1 MSFSEKF
8 WKRLARKGERRLDS
22 LGYGPYFVYPD
33 RPPWAHNNLEDSKMP
48 NLSRVYEEVKV
59 SAQGLSQKVEALIH
73 ESNVRR
79 IIIKD
84 DHGATFME
92 IPLSVATLG
101 VIAAPVLAAVGAVAT
116 VLANFTVVVERA
128 EPAAPGG
135 PPSVFRATSG
145 FGATE
150 EQVDMKGTVAQRID
164 SRGTK
169 VEDLGGVGGH
179 DAKGG

>member
-1 MSFSEKF
+1 MNLRVSNMQN
-8 WKRLARKGERRLDS
+8 
-22 LGYGPYFVYPD
+22 LG
-33 RPPWAHNNLEDSKMP
+33 
-48 NLSRVYEEVKV
+48 RVYEEIKVHAQDLSVKV
-59 SAQGLSQKVEALIH
+59 KDLIH

-79 IIIKD
+79 IIIRD
-84 DHGATFME
+84 DHGNTFME

-101 VIAAPVLAAVGAVAT
+101 VIAAPVLSAVGGLAT
-116 VLANFTVVVERA
+116 VLSNFTVVVERVDRSA
-128 EPAAPGG
+128 PA
-135 PPSVFRATSG
+135 PPPTAFRSTSG

-164 SRGTK
+164 ARGTK

>member
-1 MSFSEKF
+1 MQKPQPRLRRSEGP
-8 WKRLARKGERRLDS
+8 RARPVGEGGS
-22 LGYGPYFVYPD
+22 
-33 RPPWAHNNLEDSKMP
+33 
-48 NLSRVYEEVKV
+48 
-59 SAQGLSQKVEALIH
+59 LIH
-73 ESNVRR
+73 EGNVRR

-84 DHGATFME
+84 THGATFME

-101 VIAAPVLAAVGAVAT
+101 VIAAPVLSAVGAIAT
-116 VLANFTVVVERA
+116 ALANFTVVVERA
-128 EPAAPGG
+128 ESATPA
-135 PPSVFRATSG
+135 PPPAVFRATSG

>member
-1 MSFSEKF
+1 
-8 WKRLARKGERRLDS
+8 
-22 LGYGPYFVYPD
+22 
-33 RPPWAHNNLEDSKMP
+33 MP
-48 NLSRVYEEVKV
+48 NLGRVYEEIKVRAQDLSEKVK
-59 SAQGLSQKVEALIH
+59 ELIH
-73 ESNVRR
+73 EGNVRR

-84 DHGATFME
+84 DHGNTFME

-101 VIAAPVLAAVGAVAT
+101 VILAPVLAAVGAIAT
-116 VLANFTVVVERA
+116 VLSHFTVVVERVDRGT
-128 EPAAPGG
+128 PA
-135 PPSVFRATSG
+135 PPPPAFRSTSG

-164 SRGTK
+164 ARGTK